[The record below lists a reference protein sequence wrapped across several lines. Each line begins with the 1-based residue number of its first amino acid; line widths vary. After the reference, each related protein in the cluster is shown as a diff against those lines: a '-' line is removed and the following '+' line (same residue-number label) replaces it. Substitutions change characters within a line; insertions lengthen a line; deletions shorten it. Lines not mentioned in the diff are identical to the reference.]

1 MAGRTMAIL
10 ARRPGGPEVL
20 EWADVDTPD
29 PGPGEVL
36 VRQTAIGVN
45 FLDTYYRSGL
55 YPWPETPMIPG
66 GEAAGVVEAV
76 GEGVTSLRAGERVA
90 YTTPYGAYRRQRVLP
105 ANRLVKVPD
114 VVSDAVV
121 ASTMLKGLTVQ
132 YLVTSTFAVQRG
144 HLVLVHA
151 AAGGVGLLMGPW
163 LKAIGAVAI
172 GTVGSER
179 KAALARAAGYN
190 EVIDYTREDFA
201 ARVAEITSG
210 SLCDV
215 VYDSVGKDTWRGSL
229 KSLKRRG
236 MFVSFGQSSG
246 MIEGFRLAD
255 LAANGS
261 LSASRPVLFDYI
273 VNPAELAARS
283 ADLFEKVAAG
293 TLRVTPGAMLPLREA
308 AEAHRALEARETS
321 GSTIL
326 IV

>member
-105 ANRLVKVPD
+105 ANRLVRVPD

-132 YLVTSTFAVQRG
+132 YLVTSTFAVQPG

-163 LKAIGAVAI
+163 LKAIGAVAM
-172 GTVGSER
+172 ER
-179 KAALARAAGYN
+179 CYPSARRRKPIERSKRGK
-190 EVIDYTREDFA
+190 RP
-201 ARVAEITSG
+201 ARP
-210 SLCDV
+210 SLFD
-215 VYDSVGKDTWRGSL
+215 D
-229 KSLKRRG
+229 RG
-236 MFVSFGQSSG
+236 MWG
-246 MIEGFRLAD
+246 
-255 LAANGS
+255 
-261 LSASRPVLFDYI
+261 RPVLSSR
-273 VNPAELAARS
+273 RS
-283 ADLFEKVAAG
+283 
-293 TLRVTPGAMLPLREA
+293 
-308 AEAHRALEARETS
+308 HRP
-321 GSTIL
+321 
-326 IV
+326 